1 MASKATVVVVS
12 ADGLLE
18 QHGFMKAIPAWVGYG
33 PSLANP
39 CRRLMEKEHR
49 HRRRENMPE
58 VLALITARGGS
69 KGIPQKNIAPC
80 AGRPLIAWTIDA
92 ARDSRH
98 VSGILVSTDDPDIA
112 AVARTH
118 GAEVPFLRPPELSRD
133 DSPHIPVLLHA
144 LTWLREHQ
152 GRLPDWLVLLQP
164 TSPLRL
170 ARDVDDAVDLALAR
184 DADAVVS
191 LAPRDDLHLLRDL
204 DEAGRILPQAAYAQG
219 YQPRQSARA
228 GHVVN
233 GAVFLIKTSVLLEK
247 QTFYTD
253 RTYALVMPA
262 ARSLDVDTP
271 FDLKLAELLLRERAS

>member
-1 MASKATVVVVS
+1 
-12 ADGLLE
+12 
-18 QHGFMKAIPAWVGYG
+18 
-33 PSLANP
+33 
-39 CRRLMEKEHR
+39 
-49 HRRRENMPE
+49 MPE